1 MTHSAAILSL
11 PQFVSTEGLMKR
23 RAILMGSVFALAA
36 APTAFASE
44 LRGTYFAV
52 EGGASWVESESL
64 LSALFLTAGGTSAT
78 TLQGELDTGWTILGS
93 VGYAFANHL
102 RAEFEI
108 GFRNNNVDQVIT
120 STGKLIS
127 TTGDLSEFSVMANL
141 AYDIPLTSR
150 LSASIGAGIGADN
163 ADLDVA
169 ALGVDDNDWVF
180 AYQGL
185 LGLNYK
191 IGERS
196 QIFLNYRYLHADAPD
211 YAGFVSVPAPATQ
224 RVSFIGDLEK
234 HAVTVG
240 LRFKL
245 EAEQA
250 APPAPPPPPPPVLP
264 PAPAIPRQFIV
275 FFGFD
280 RTDLTPEAAR
290 VVGDA
295 ADAAR
300 RTGTA
305 SIAIIGHTDSS
316 GSPAYNQ
323 RLSQRRADVVRAE
336 LVRLGFDAASIASNG
351 KGESD
356 LTVKTADGVQEP
368 QNRRATIDLQ

>member
-1 MTHSAAILSL
+1 M
-11 PQFVSTEGLMKR
+11 R
-23 RAILMGSVFALAA
+23 RTILMGGACALLA

-44 LRGTYFAV
+44 LRGTYVAI

-64 LSALFLTAGGTSAT
+64 LSATFPTAGGPAAGT
-78 TLQGELDTGWTILGS
+78 TLQGEFDTGWAVLGS

-102 RAEFEI
+102 RAEIEI
-108 GFRNNNVDQVIT
+108 GFRNNDVDRLIT
-120 STGKLIS
+120 SAGS
-127 TTGDLSEFSVMANL
+127 PVATTGDLSEFSVMANL
-141 AYDIPLTSR
+141 VYDIPLSSR

-163 ADLDVA
+163 AELDVA

-185 LGLNYK
+185 LGLNYR
-191 IGERS
+191 IGARS
-196 QIFLNYRYLHADAPD
+196 QIFLNYRYFHADAPD
-211 YAGFVSVPAPATQ
+211 YTNFVSVPAPATQ
-224 RVSFIGDLEK
+224 RVSFVGDLEK

-240 LRFKL
+240 FRFNL
-245 EAEQA
+245 DAEKA
-250 APPAPPPPPPPVLP
+250 APPAPPPPPPPALP
-264 PAPAIPRQFIV
+264 PPPAVPRQFIV
-275 FFGFD
+275 FFGFN
-280 RTDLTPEAAR
+280 RSDLTPEAAR

-295 ADAAR
+295 ADAAKR
-300 RTGTA
+300 SGAA

-336 LVRLGFDAASIASNG
+336 LVRLGFSAANIAATG

-356 LTVKTADGVQEP
+356 LIVKTGDGVQEP